1 MFLVFLLSPVIAFFL
16 LTVTLS
22 FHLTTSAFIPDHPQ
36 FLNCSNTRSC
46 GNIETITYPFWGNGT
61 AQYCGQP
68 GFQLKCLP
76 DSAEIQIQSK
86 TYRVLHINAGIQTL
100 RISKTDSWNDNCP
113 LQFINSSLPSNLL
126 VYSIPS
132 TQTLTLFY
140 GCPLILEISTNKFT
154 CSMHNNTRYNY
165 FWNFDTEVR
174 PLPRNLSRCNVSVVV
189 PVLQSVVRNF
199 TSSQSTI
206 EQLLTHGFDAKYLT
220 NVSACDKCE
229 TSGGRCG
236 YDSNIS
242 RQICFCSDQQRN
254 TSLIAILV
262 GAFILGIIVT
272 ICCGKR
278 KQLINCLLFCKR
290 KKKAQILVENFLEN
304 YGSLAPK
311 RFSYSDV
318 KKITKSFK
326 DKIGQGG
333 YGAVYKGNLKD
344 GRLVAVKILNKDKSN
359 GEDFINEVESI
370 SQTSHVNIVS
380 LYGFCYDG
388 SRKALLYE
396 FMANGSLEKFIFDHN
411 PLSEPA
417 KLGWET
423 LHRIAIGVARGL
435 EYLHR
440 GCNTRI
446 LHFDIKPHNILLDQD
461 FIPKISDFGLAKV
474 CQREQSIVSMFGARG
489 TIGYIAPE
497 IVSRNFGEVSYKS
510 DVYSYGMMVLEIVG
524 KRKNLDVGVERTSEI
539 YFPHWVYR
547 RLELDEDLG
556 LHGVLSQEDGEMTRK
571 MIIAALWCIQ
581 PNPIDRPTMSKVV
594 EMLEGTNELLPI
606 PPPPYSS
613 SPPRDLLA
621 SIPSET

>member
-1 MFLVFLLSPVIAFFL
+1 MFLDFLLSPVIAFFL

-22 FHLTTSAFIPDHPQ
+22 FHLTASAFIPDPQ
-36 FLNCSNTRSC
+36 YLNCSIPRSC

-76 DSAEIQIQSK
+76 DSAEIQIQSQ
-86 TYRVLHINAGIQTL
+86 TYRVLRINEGNQTL
-100 RISKTDSWNDNCP
+100 RISKTGSWNDNCP

-132 TQTLTLFY
+132 TQTLNLFY
-140 GCPLILEISTNKFT
+140 ACPLIPEINANRFT

-165 FWNFDTEVR
+165 FWNFDTQVGTVHR
-174 PLPRNLSRCNVSVVV
+174 DLSRCNVSVVV
-189 PVLQSVVRNF
+189 PVLQSVVKNF
-199 TSSQSTI
+199 TSSWSTI
-206 EQLLTHGFDAKYLT
+206 EQLLKYGFDVKYLT
-220 NVSACDKCE
+220 NVAACDKCE
-229 TSGGRCG
+229 SSAGRCG
-236 YDSNIS
+236 YDSNS
-242 RQICFCSDQQRN
+242 SQPICFCSDHQRK
-254 TSLIAILV
+254 TSCY
-262 GAFILGIIVT
+262 GASQRLWIILGPE
-272 ICCGKR
+272 
-278 KQLINCLLFCKR
+278 

-311 RFSYSDV
+311 RFTYSDV

-333 YGAVYKGNLKD
+333 YGAVYKGKLKD

-556 LHGVLSQEDGEMTRK
+556 LHGVVSQEDGEMIRK

-594 EMLEGTNELLPI
+594 EMLEGKNELLPI